1 MEICGMSEN
10 YKLISVCRIC
20 KSSELQSIIY
30 LGEQPLANSLL
41 VDKDENE
48 IFIPLELI
56 RCDAC
61 TTIQLS
67 VNVNPELMFNEYYW
81 VTGTTH
87 TALSHLE
94 NLTKFLQAKNDKE
107 KPRLLEVGCNDGSL
121 LKMLEE
127 ISFGELIGVDPA
139 KNIVDR
145 INSKG
150 LQLFSE
156 FFDLDFAKR
165 FVKNN
170 DLVDFIVARNVFSHV
185 PDVVKCI
192 EAVSMILNKDGIFVM
207 EFHEATRI
215 VNEFHYDSIYHEH
228 TFYHSIRSISEAAS
242 RAGLYPFDIDISP
255 ISGGSFI
262 LYFDK
267 KIRSKSKML
276 INYEELEVN
285 SGVLTYDKWKFFAE
299 NSKSIIEEIR
309 KFMTLNKAKKISGFG
324 ASARS
329 STLMNAVG
337 DEFKNLVGIAD
348 NNPHKCKKLSPGLHV
363 LIDNPRE
370 VINKSVEIIILFPF
384 NFEREILSFLKH
396 DLKWSGEVYLPLP
409 SRPRV
414 ITI

>member
-1 MEICGMSEN
+1 MEICGMSKN

-56 RCDAC
+56 RCDTC

-242 RAGLYPFDIDISP
+242 RAGLYPFDIGISP

-267 KIRSKSKML
+267 KIRSKSKTL

-299 NSKSIIEEIR
+299 NSRSNIDAIGDYLL
-309 KFMTLNKAKKISGFG
+309 LNESKKICGFG

-337 DEFKNLVGIAD
+337 GEFKKLIGIAD
-348 NNPHKCKKLSPGLHV
+348 NNPIKHKKFSPGLH
-363 LIDNPRE
+363 LIIDKPHNL
-370 VINKSVEIIILFPF
+370 INKSIEIIVIFPF
-384 NFEREILSFLKH
+384 NFESEIIEYLVKEMN
-396 DLKWSGEVYLPLP
+396 WTGEVFVPLP
-409 SRPRV
+409 NKPR
-414 ITI
+414 IIKI

>member
-1 MEICGMSEN
+1 MEICGMSEH

-20 KSSELQSIIY
+20 NSSELQSIIY

-48 IFIPLELI
+48 VFIPLELI

-87 TALSHLE
+87 TALNHLE
-94 NLTKFLQAKNDKE
+94 NLTKFLQAKNGKE

-192 EAVSMILNKDGIFVM
+192 EAVSMILNKDGIFVV

-267 KIRSKSKML
+267 KIRSKSRKL
-276 INYEELEVN
+276 INYEELEIN
-285 SGVLTYDKWKFFAE
+285 SGVLTHDKWKFFAE
-299 NSKSIIEEIR
+299 NSKSNIEEIR

-337 DEFKNLVGIAD
+337 DEFKSLVGIAD